1 MEANHILIPCLWHR
15 PKSSLHLVT
24 EVMRFMV
31 RFTGMSTQR
40 WEVLDPWIPAM
51 LNPVASLVPLPLY
64 FSSYGRRVSI
74 GSVSWALVRN
84 H

>member
-1 MEANHILIPCLWHR
+1 MEANQILIPFLWHR
-15 PKSSLHLVT
+15 PKSSLRLVT
-24 EVMRFMV
+24 EVV

-40 WEVLDPWIPAM
+40 WEVLDPWIPAT
-51 LNPVASLVPLPLY
+51 LNPVSRLVPLPLY
-64 FSSYGRRVSI
+64 FPNDGRRASI

>member
-1 MEANHILIPCLWHR
+1 
-15 PKSSLHLVT
+15 
-24 EVMRFMV
+24 MV
-31 RFTGMSTQR
+31 RFTGMSTGR

-64 FSSYGRRVSI
+64 FSIYGRRVSI

>member
-1 MEANHILIPCLWHR
+1 MEANQSLIPCLWHR
-15 PKSSLHLVT
+15 PKSSLRLVT
-24 EVMRFMV
+24 EVVRFTV

-51 LNPVASLVPLPLY
+51 LNTVSSLVPLPLY
-64 FSSYGRRVSI
+64 FSNDGRRASI